1 MFRALTKSVNAPSLA
16 TAAEADAV
24 LSVYP
29 LQLSRFLDE
38 VWTAGG
44 FTDTSWTTLLKN
56 KVPIG
61 GIAKARPPAG
71 LLSTLASGVRPTSGA
86 VTQPYTI
93 PTPPQTGA
101 QAMLG
106 AAPLWDHLMYA
117 YLIEATGIFE
127 IFSDVVRRYVVGETL
142 PTPSADSVAWV
153 RSTEEL
159 FFRDPP
165 LFSTSGA
172 IGSQVRPDAAVNRR
186 NAYWRMFGMDLPHPV
201 GRGVNGQPWKHDVG
215 PTING
220 RFLELWN
227 ELLRQVWLGYEND
240 TNSSGAKPTDPSY
253 VAYLCQTLGETLQ
266 LRRQGG
272 MLAREEFAFV
282 SMMSWFHLTVE
293 YDTSIVVDLK
303 STAGSGGN
311 AADRLAAIG
320 ARVGIAPSRQSREL
334 FELADLMSTV
344 LWAIELGLFN
354 TAGSAETLYKHSTPN
369 AVARSLNRIIDLW
382 QSATGERVKDLAV
395 TSRKV
400 GLDPRSAQPT
410 RLLPGPLV
418 PSSRPL
424 AAGRPETNGHRPTTL
439 TRS

>member
-1 MFRALTKSVNAPSLA
+1 MFRALAAHVNAPN
-16 TAAEADAV
+16 TTEAEANAV

-38 VWTAGG
+38 VWAAGG
-44 FTDTSWTTLLKN
+44 FTDTSWTTLLN
-56 KVPIG
+56 RPVPIG
-61 GIAKARPPAG
+61 NIAKSQTPAD
-71 LLSTLASGVRPTSGA
+71 LLTTLASGVKPISGA
-86 VTQPYTI
+86 ATQPYTA
-93 PTPPQTGA
+93 PTQFSTIIGN
-101 QAMLG
+101 
-106 AAPLWDHLMYA
+106 APLWDHLMYA

-127 IFSDVVRRYVVGETL
+127 IFADVVRRYVVGETL
-142 PTPSADSVAWV
+142 PIPSADSVAWV

-165 LFSTSGA
+165 LFSASGA
-172 IGSQVRPDAAVNRR
+172 LTSQLRPEAAVNRR
-186 NAYWRMFGMDLPHPV
+186 NAYWRMFGLDLPHAI
-201 GRGVNGQPWKHDVG
+201 GRGVSGQPWKHDVG
-215 PTING
+215 PTINS

-253 VAYLCQTLGETLQ
+253 VAYLCQTLSEMLK

-303 STAGSGGN
+303 STAGPGGN

-334 FELADLMSTV
+334 FELADLVSNV

-354 TAGSAETLYKHSTPN
+354 SSPQAEMLYRHAVPN
-369 AVARSLNRIIDLW
+369 AISTSLNRIVDLW

-395 TSRKV
+395 TTRRAGLESR
-400 GLDPRSAQPT
+400 PSQPT
-410 RLLPGPLV
+410 RLLPRSLV
-418 PSSRPL
+418 VPGRTVDASPRP
-424 AAGRPETNGHRPTTL
+424 ATNGHRPPTL